1 MGMLN
6 ICVSALLLVGTIG
19 QGSPTS
25 PPAGQP
31 QVSKSMQQQEVN
43 ELDKALDRL
52 KRRLEAQRARAYQT
66 RLDAQRLLFR
76 DYLQYRQMTD
86 EAEMYEA
93 GARQT
98 EAAIAELC
106 ERRAQLTNGQ
116 ACPVAVGGKKNQRR
130 G

>member
-1 MGMLN
+1 MGILN

-19 QGSPTS
+19 QVAPTPAS
-25 PPAGQP
+25 PP
-31 QVSKSMQQQEVN
+31 SINKSTRQQEVN

-52 KRRLEAQRARAYQT
+52 KRRLEAQRSRAYET

-76 DYLQYRQMTD
+76 DYLQYRQLID
-86 EAEMYEA
+86 EAQMYEA

-106 ERRAQLTNGQ
+106 ARRAQLTNGQ
-116 ACPVAVGGKKNQRR
+116 PCPVEGGGKKNRK
-130 G
+130 GG